1 MSMCDIPRN
10 HSLSNRTQLLIDC
23 AMVTCLVGE
32 YNSLDDLKGLF
43 TNLPEGS
50 LYKTLSITRLHVLS
64 FQMLKEQGIPCWV
77 FVFLMIMASEKTL
90 SFCQL
95 CAKA

>member
-1 MSMCDIPRN
+1 MCDIPRY

-77 FVFLMIMASEKTL
+77 FVFLMIMPSEKTL